1 VKTIALRLS
10 RNARFL
16 SIALT
21 LMFASYAVYRLR
33 AVSYA
38 VPTSLETAGTDRTD
52 YDAGDTVFVRG
63 SGYEPSTAV
72 RVCVTRPDGSVA
84 TEVASIDGAG
94 NLAFAYLPEVLTGRF
109 TVQVLGRDDVR
120 LAVVE
125 FRRGPVLGTDEGN
138 YRAGETVAFRGSR

>member
-1 VKTIALRLS
+1 

-38 VPTSLETAGTDRTD
+38 APTSLETAGTDRTD

-63 SGYEPSTAV
+63 SGHEPSTAV
-72 RVCVTRPDGSVA
+72 RVRVTRPDGSVA
-84 TEVASIDGAG
+84 T
-94 NLAFAYLPEVLTGRF
+94 EVLTGRF